1 MRRVLKGGGRRKVA
15 LRLPGTG
22 RRRFLQPVETSG
34 SGLQLR
40 RSLVGYAHDGPHV
53 PQRQP
58 RLAQRPGSHPRF
70 CCRSL
75 PGSSFFFAFLLRT
88 RSMFLIGL
96 GKNGDDVN
104 DDVVLRQSRKV
115 CDGLA
120 DVVACLVESANLRDR
135 ADLGAFGDPPPC
147 APAFGCDSE
156 SAAHRHHPFP
166 NSSEN
171 WSKNLRAVR
180 SSISA

>member
-1 MRRVLKGGGRRKVA
+1 MRRVLKGGGRRKIA

-22 RRRFLQPVETSG
+22 RRRFLQPVETS
-34 SGLQLR
+34 S
-40 RSLVGYAHDGPHV
+40 
-53 PQRQP
+53 
-58 RLAQRPGSHPRF
+58 
-70 CCRSL
+70 
-75 PGSSFFFAFLLRT
+75 FFAFLLRP
-88 RSMFLIGL
+88 RSMFPMRL
-96 GKNGDDVN
+96 GNNGDDVN

-120 DVVACLVESANLRDR
+120 DVVAYLVESANLRDR

-171 WSKNLRAVR
+171 RSKNLRAVR